1 MFSDFIKTH
10 FQETFNRCRI
20 PKEKRFFQDG
30 CSVQNSKK
38 ARQTLDKVREVKFSI
53 PPRSA
58 DLNPIENIFKYVK
71 SELRTQTFE
80 KNIKYETFKQFSIR
94 VKHTLENTPTKY
106 IDKAIESMPKKMLM
120 VIKSKGKRIKY

>member
-30 CSVQNSKK
+30 CSVQNNKK

-106 IDKAIESMPKKMLM
+106 IDKAIESMPKKC
-120 VIKSKGKRIKY
+120 